1 MKIAF
6 CEIMEKLE
14 LLLLFLRFDFELLF
28 LIFLLL
34 RVKKLSLGMNFELLS
49 ENRLCNYL
57 Y

>member
-6 CEIMEKLE
+6 CEIMEKL
-14 LLLLFLRFDFELLF
+14 ELLF

-49 ENRLCNYL
+49 ENRPCNYL